1 VGCKLNANKSGAK
14 SRTKSGSKS
23 RAKSGTKS
31 GTKSRSKSGTKFGA
45 KSRTKSGPKSGAKS
59 RTKSGPKSGTKSEG
73 ILKIKNKKQTQV
85 GLLGVRPVVY
95 KIQQTVDIKVINKI
109 CAEIAIP
116 INIKPLGFILWA
128 NIRMDLRDLNM

>member
-1 VGCKLNANKSGAK
+1 VGCKLNANKSGA
-14 SRTKSGSKS
+14 KS

-45 KSRTKSGPKSGAKS
+45 KSRTKSGPKSGA
-59 RTKSGPKSGTKSEG
+59 KSGPKSGTKSEG